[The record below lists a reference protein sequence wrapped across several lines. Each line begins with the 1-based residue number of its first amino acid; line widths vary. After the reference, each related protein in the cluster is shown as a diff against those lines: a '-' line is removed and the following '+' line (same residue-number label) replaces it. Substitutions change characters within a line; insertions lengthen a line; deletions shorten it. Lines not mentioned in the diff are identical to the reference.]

1 MNRISD
7 LNQQPEFEQER
18 TDNLKTGEAAVI
30 PIIEEQWQVGKKIV
44 ETGRVVVS
52 KKVHEEEVTVDVPI
66 MHEEHDIERVTVN
79 QYVDTAPPAV
89 RYEGET
95 MIIPV
100 LREEVIVEKRI
111 LLVEELRIT
120 KRQIQTNTPQQVTLR
135 KEEVIV
141 DRTSNDN
148 INQDPV

>member
-100 LREEVIVEKRI
+100 LREEVVVEKRI

>member
-30 PIIEEQWQVGKKIV
+30 PVIEEQWQVGKKIV

-79 QYVDTAPPAV
+79 QYIDTAPPAV

-100 LREEVIVEKRI
+100 LREEVVVEKRI

>member
-30 PIIEEQWQVGKKIV
+30 PVIEEQWQVGKKIV

-100 LREEVIVEKRI
+100 LREEVVVEKRI

>member
-1 MNRISD
+1 
-7 LNQQPEFEQER
+7 
-18 TDNLKTGEAAVI
+18 
-30 PIIEEQWQVGKKIV
+30 
-44 ETGRVVVS
+44 
-52 KKVHEEEVTVDVPI
+52 
-66 MHEEHDIERVTVN
+66 
-79 QYVDTAPPAV
+79 
-89 RYEGET
+89 

-100 LREEVIVEKRI
+100 LREEVVVEKRI